1 MIARTSTIALLV
13 CRGFGWRAPA
23 CAALVLGLAL
33 VAARLHPEVAD
44 EPVDTRVGWLHVAL
58 CLLSAW
64 LVARC
69 IESWPGFGRE
79 RSDGLWTRRLRLG
92 ALDGGGAALASTIA
106 VLLPLAVLVA
116 IAFDALGRPGREAA
130 LVTRAVLE
138 VAADSPLR
146 LDARRP
152 RVELE
157 LPAATAAE
165 TLVLRPAPVLGRA
178 PGSYSC
184 VIEVLV
190 DGRPHPASPITVEL
204 ASPALRLPIAGT
216 VQRVSL
222 VLREGGLPLEWPLGT
237 AVLTR
242 RSTTPRWLSAALTGL
257 ATLGDVALT
266 LALLVLARR
275 ALATPLLHALA
286 LATLAVLALS
296 GRSPLDAAATA
307 HARDQ
312 WSFDAATGAALTR
325 ALLLS
330 GVLVSV
336 AAASATLRRR

>member
-1 MIARTSTIALLV
+1 MIARSSTIALLV
-13 CRGFGWRAPA
+13 GRGFGWRAPA
-23 CAALVLGLAL
+23 CAALVSGLAV
-33 VAARLHPEVAD
+33 VASRLHPEVGD

-58 CLLSAW
+58 FLLTAW

-69 IESWPGFGRE
+69 IETWPGFGRE

-92 ALDGGGAALASTIA
+92 ALDGGGAALATTLA

-116 IAFDALGRPGREAA
+116 IGFDAFGRPGRGAA
-130 LVTRAVLE
+130 LVSRAVFE

-146 LDARRP
+146 LDPRRP

-157 LPAATAAE
+157 LQAATAGE
-165 TLVLRPAPVLGRA
+165 SLVLRPAPVLGRA
-178 PGSYSC
+178 PNSFSC
-184 VIEVLV
+184 VLDVLL

-204 ASPALRLPIAGT
+204 GSPAQRLPLAGT
-216 VQRVSL
+216 VRRVSL
-222 VLREGGLPLEWPLGT
+222 VLRDGELPLEWPHGT
-237 AVLTR
+237 AVLI
-242 RSTTPRWLSAALTGL
+242 RSLTTPRWLSAALVGL
-257 ATLGDVALT
+257 ATLGDAALA

-275 ALATPLLHALA
+275 ALATPLLQALA
-286 LATLAVLALS
+286 FSTLAVLALA
-296 GRSPLDAAATA
+296 GRSALDAAATA

-312 WSFDAATGAALTR
+312 WSFDAATSAALTR